1 MEIQSVEKADVMWL
15 GHFIDECDLRPDKM
29 RNIWRLEQFHTDLP
43 VWFILSISLYWGQF
57 DILGEY
63 FQVLIKTRSPKNKAK
78 ILKDSKSRGP
88 HEFDV
93 FYLITVLIYTVS
105 TKKFQV
111 CILAITTSNLHQIQ
125 KVRSVL
131 KTTGSENFK
140 TFEIWPSN
148 SWDNWG

>member
-1 MEIQSVEKADVMWL
+1 MVYIVNKSV
-15 GHFIDECDLRPDKM
+15 
-29 RNIWRLEQFHTDLP
+29 
-43 VWFILSISLYWGQF
+43 GQF

-63 FQVLIKTRSPKNKAK
+63 FQVSIKTRCPKNKAK

-125 KVRSVL
+125 KVRLVSKSACSQL
-131 KTTGSENFK
+131 FK
-140 TFEIWPSN
+140 TVLTFDS
-148 SWDNWG
+148 GCLCMR